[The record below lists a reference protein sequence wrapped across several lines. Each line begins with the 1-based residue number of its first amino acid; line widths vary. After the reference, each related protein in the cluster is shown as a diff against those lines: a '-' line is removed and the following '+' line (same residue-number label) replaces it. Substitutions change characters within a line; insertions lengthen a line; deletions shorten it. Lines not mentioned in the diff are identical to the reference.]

1 MTTTSA
7 VSKENV
13 EAGLELPLL
22 HFDVSLTTLAKDVAG
37 TRDIYP
43 IHHDP
48 GFAKSNGAR
57 DIFLNTMWYQGFL
70 GRYVTDWAG
79 SNSFVRKLGFDMRGT
94 NCPGDHLIA
103 RGKVKRVHN
112 EDGRTLAD
120 LDVWIDNQHQQ
131 DTVVARIT
139 VELG

>member
-1 MTTTSA
+1 MTTPSTS
-7 VSKENV
+7 SKENV
-13 EAGLELPLL
+13 EAGLELPPL

-43 IHHDP
+43 IHHDRE
-48 GFAKSNGAR
+48 FARSNGAR

-94 NCPGDHLIA
+94 NCPGDRLTAH
-103 RGKVKRVHN
+103 GKVQRVYR
-112 EDGRTLAD
+112 EDGRALAD
-120 LDVWIDNQHQQ
+120 LDVRIDNQHQQ